1 MAVDTFNLFLSSLTS
16 GSKDALLAHCTA
28 VSLPIKTPLYDAN
41 RTPAYAYFMTS
52 GMASV
57 VASTQSG
64 ATVEVGVIGHEGM
77 VGSFHILGPAPVST
91 NSFIQLEGT
100 DLKIPLIE
108 LRKAFRS
115 SEEIRDRILEF
126 IQEQALTAS
135 QIAGCNR
142 LHESDQRLARWLLMA
157 RDRTESSVLNFT
169 QEFLAMMLGAQRTT
183 VTSVAGGL
191 QERGLIE
198 YRRGHVRILDRE
210 KLEAAACEC
219 YQITKQL
226 HANLYERAVPDCAIS
241 LHA

>member
-1 MAVDTFNLFLSSLTS
+1 MFVQSSNLLLSSLS
-16 GSKDALLAHCTA
+16 AECRDALLANCTA
-28 VSLPIKTPLYDAN
+28 VPLPIKTPLYDAN
-41 RTPAYAYFMTS
+41 RTPVYAYFMTS
-52 GMASV
+52 GIASV

-64 ATVEVGVIGHEGM
+64 ATVEVGVIGHEGI

-91 NSFIQLEGT
+91 VSFIQLEGT
-100 DLKIPLIE
+100 GLKIPLIE

-126 IQEQALTAS
+126 IQEQALTVS

-142 LHESDQRLARWLLMA
+142 FHEFDQRLARWLLMA
-157 RDRTESSVLNFT
+157 QDRTKSSVLNFT

-210 KLEAAACEC
+210 RLEAAACDC

-226 HANLYERAVPDCAIS
+226 HANLYKRAVPDCAIS

>member
-1 MAVDTFNLFLSSLTS
+1 MSDHSSNLFLSSLS
-16 GSKDALLAHCTA
+16 SKSRDGLLAHCAA
-28 VSLPIKTPLYDAN
+28 VPLPIKTSLYEAN
-41 RTPAYAYFMTS
+41 ETPAYAYFVTS

-77 VGSFHILGPAPVST
+77 VGSLHILGPAPVST
-91 NSFIQLEGT
+91 QSFIQLEGAG
-100 DLKIPLIE
+100 LKIPLIE

-126 IQEQALTAS
+126 IQEQALTVS

-157 RDRTESSVLNFT
+157 QDRTESSLLNFT

-198 YRRGHVRILDRE
+198 YRRGQVRILDRE
-210 KLEAAACEC
+210 KLEAAACDC

-226 HANLYERAVPDCAIS
+226 HANLYKRAVPDCAIS
-241 LHA
+241 LRG